1 MSSAE
6 ETVAKEPILNPAVV
20 EAITSRK
27 SIRAFLSDPVS
38 RVTVEQI
45 LTIATRAPT
54 GVNLQPWRVRVLT
67 GQSLRRLTRAL
78 LDAHNHPDAQAPH
91 DWEYDCYP
99 TEWLAPYLE
108 RRRHLGK
115 QLYNLLGIPKGDS
128 ERMHI
133 QHGRNYAFFDAP
145 VGMIFTIDKVLG
157 QGQWL
162 DYGMFLQNITV
173 LARSAGLDTCVQA
186 AFGMFPRIVRPLLGI
201 PETELVL
208 CGMAL
213 GHADRSAPENSLVSE
228 RAPLD
233 SFATFFD

>member
-1 MSSAE
+1 
-6 ETVAKEPILNPAVV
+6 
-20 EAITSRK
+20 
-27 SIRAFLSDPVS
+27 
-38 RVTVEQI
+38 
-45 LTIATRAPT
+45 
-54 GVNLQPWRVRVLT
+54 
-67 GQSLRRLTRAL
+67 
-78 LDAHNHPDAQAPH
+78 
-91 DWEYDCYP
+91 
-99 TEWLAPYLE
+99 
-108 RRRHLGK
+108 
-115 QLYNLLGIPKGDS
+115 
-128 ERMHI
+128 
-133 QHGRNYAFFDAP
+133 
-145 VGMIFTIDKVLG
+145 LG

>member
-1 MSSAE
+1 
-6 ETVAKEPILNPAVV
+6 VKEPILNPAVV

-38 RVTVEQI
+38 RATVEQI
-45 LTIATRAPT
+45 LSIATRAPT

-67 GQSLRRLTRAL
+67 GDSLRRLTDAL
-78 LDAHNHPDAQAPH
+78 LDAHNHPDPQAPH
-91 DWEYDCYP
+91 DWEYECYP
-99 TEWLAPYLE
+99 TEWPALYLE

-128 ERMHI
+128 ARMHV
-133 QHGRNYAFFDAP
+133 QHGRNYTFFDAP

-228 RAPLD
+228 RATLD
-233 SFATFFD
+233 SFATFLE